1 MDDGGSANQ
10 SGQKA
15 KHKRRSKNDNQGRT
29 FRCGCGKC
37 YLSYPALYTHIKT
50 KHDGTT
56 PKGTNTSQFQTGR
69 GRGRPRK
76 IFTQA
81 QQQERIQD
89 QIKLSGLHPH
99 DKLGG
104 KGGPVGHLE
113 SVVTKEKFEAEL
125 SILTHLGV
133 LGGPTSVREWFV
145 DSVEDV
151 STKDVL
157 FQLV

>member
-1 MDDGGSANQ
+1 
-10 SGQKA
+10 
-15 KHKRRSKNDNQGRT
+15 
-29 FRCGCGKC
+29 
-37 YLSYPALYTHIKT
+37 
-50 KHDGTT
+50 
-56 PKGTNTSQFQTGR
+56 
-69 GRGRPRK
+69 
-76 IFTQA
+76 
-81 QQQERIQD
+81 
-89 QIKLSGLHPH
+89 LSGLHPH
-99 DKLGG
+99 DKIGG

-157 FQLV
+157 FQLVQEQQ